1 VNGSNR
7 IGSGGPHPIVA
18 VLREQGR
25 SQTWLALKLGL
36 SVWHTNRVLHGW
48 KPASPAVRRACAR
61 LLGVGESELFHG
73 HDSHAPPVREA
84 DARDGAA
91 VRGGYPRPA
100 GLSTLR
106 EAPRTESA

>member
-1 VNGSNR
+1 MNGSNR

-61 LLGVGESELFHG
+61 LLGIGESELFHG
-73 HDSHAPPVREA
+73 RDSSAPPVREG
-84 DARDGAA
+84 DARAATA
-91 VRGGYPRPA
+91 VRAGYPRPA
-100 GLSTLR
+100 GLSTLE
-106 EAPRTESA
+106 EAPSTKSA